1 MGSAECY
8 CASHDEACDGRRSQ
22 PSGSSPN
29 GSGED
34 RRRGGS
40 RDRRGIG
47 GRKRWLALDRSTKGP
62 TGLQETGPIKQASAI
77 AVILSIHP
85 VILVDLTTSQPMRA
99 AIFAQ
104 LALLV
109 CGGLVFA
116 ARMRPAAER
125 TQMNQLFRSR

>member
-1 MGSAECY
+1 
-8 CASHDEACDGRRSQ
+8 
-22 PSGSSPN
+22 
-29 GSGED
+29 
-34 RRRGGS
+34 
-40 RDRRGIG
+40 
-47 GRKRWLALDRSTKGP
+47 
-62 TGLQETGPIKQASAI
+62 
-77 AVILSIHP
+77 VILSIHP

-125 TQMNQLFRSR
+125 TQMNLEGSVRSRGTTAPGTRA